1 MLLDQQWFSEID
13 QPTGTAF
20 SLRIKQK
27 LHEEH
32 SEFQKIT
39 VYETTDFG
47 RMMALDDV
55 IMVTD
60 RDNFIYHEMLV
71 HPALFIHPNPRKIA
85 IIGGGDCGSLREVLK
100 HDSVTQVTQIEI
112 DERVTRLAEQYF
124 PALCESNADHRA
136 NLLFTDGIRWMQ
148 EAAAHS
154 LDVILIDST
163 DPVGMAE
170 GLFNTAFYRECRR
183 VLRPD
188 GILAQQTESP
198 LLHTQI
204 LQKAH
209 HSLRTAGFAQVRTLH
224 FPQCVY
230 QSGWWSATLASAE
243 SLANMRYQDCVQK
256 KFTTHYYHADL
267 HAASFVL
274 PQFIQTALNT

>member
-20 SLRIKQK
+20 SLRIKEK

-32 SEFQKIT
+32 SDFQKIT

-47 RMMALDDV
+47 RMMALDEV

-71 HPALFIHPNPRKIA
+71 HPALFIHPNPREIA

-112 DERVTRLAEQYF
+112 DERVTRVAEQYF
-124 PALCESNADHRA
+124 PKLCESNADSRA
-136 NLLFTDGIRWMQ
+136 NFLFTDGIRWMQ
-148 EAAAHS
+148 AAADHS

-163 DPVGMAE
+163 DPVG
-170 GLFNTAFYRECRR
+170 
-183 VLRPD
+183 
-188 GILAQQTESP
+188 
-198 LLHTQI
+198 
-204 LQKAH
+204 
-209 HSLRTAGFAQVRTLH
+209 
-224 FPQCVY
+224 
-230 QSGWWSATLASAE
+230 
-243 SLANMRYQDCVQK
+243 
-256 KFTTHYYHADL
+256 
-267 HAASFVL
+267 
-274 PQFIQTALNT
+274 

>member
-1 MLLDQQWFSEID
+1 MLLDQTWFSEID

-32 SEFQKIT
+32 SDFQKIT

-47 RMMALDDV
+47 RMMALDEV

-71 HPALFIHPNPRKIA
+71 HPALFIHPNPREIA

-100 HDSVTQVTQIEI
+100 HHSVTQVTQIEI
-112 DERVTRLAEQYF
+112 DERVTRVAEQYF
-124 PALCESNADHRA
+124 PALCESNADSRA
-136 NLLFTDGIRWMQ
+136 NFLFTDGIRWMQ
-148 EAAAHS
+148 AAADHS
-154 LDVILIDST
+154 LDIILIDST

-183 VLRPD
+183 VLRPE

-198 LLHTQI
+198 LLHMPI

-209 HSLRTAGFAQVRTLH
+209 HSLRAAEFAQVRTLH

-230 QSGWWSATLASAE
+230 QSGWWSATLASAK

>member
-71 HPALFIHPNPRKIA
+71 HSALFIHPNPREIA

-100 HDSVTQVTQIEI
+100 HHSVTQVTQIEI
-112 DERVTRLAEQYF
+112 DERVTRVSEQYF
-124 PALCESNADHRA
+124 PALCESNTDPRA
-136 NLLFTDGIRWMQ
+136 KFLFTDGIRWMQ
-148 EAAAHS
+148 ETADHS
-154 LDVILIDST
+154 LDIILIDST

-170 GLFNTAFYRECRR
+170 GLFNTAFYSECRR
-183 VLRPD
+183 VLRPN

-209 HSLRTAGFAQVRTLH
+209 HSLRAAGFAQVRTLH

-243 SLANMRYQDCVQK
+243 SLATMRYQDCVEKQ
-256 KFTTHYYHADL
+256 FTTHYYHADL